1 MSNRPTIAQAVQ
13 MSVTEVSS
21 LPTSILGLLLEDVA
35 EMKAAHKKADDHLF
49 AALSHRFGD
58 RASEARKAKGT
69 DTGTVRFTDDDCVVV
84 ADLPK
89 RVTWDGAGLVQ
100 VSAQLKDMGEP
111 VSDYIQTKM
120 DVAEKAYSSWPG
132 SLKKLFDPHRTLGV
146 GKASF
151 KIEPKKDSV

>member
-13 MSVTEVSS
+13 MSVTEVAS
-21 LPTSILGLLLEDVA
+21 LPTSILALLLEDVA
-35 EMKAAHKKADDHLF
+35 EMKAAHKTADDHLF

-69 DTGTVRFTDDDCVVV
+69 DTGTVRFADDDCVVV

-89 RVTWDGAGLVQ
+89 RVSWDGVGLISV
-100 VSAQLKDMGEP
+100 AEKLKEMGEP

-132 SLKKLFDPHRTLGV
+132 SLKKLFDPHRTLSA
-146 GKASF
+146 GKANF
-151 KIEPKKDSV
+151 KIEMKGRE